1 MEKLIAK
8 FDKNVSEEVWVQ
20 LREFRGHQLLDVR
33 VHFRPD
39 EGGEPRPTK
48 KGISVSVNLI
58 PRLLDAVQQALK
70 ALEEAGIRPKPPSEA
85 SEAADQGRA
94 E

>member
-8 FDKNVSEEVWVQ
+8 FEKNASEEVWVQ

-39 EGGEPRPTK
+39 DGSEPRPTK
-48 KGISVSVNLI
+48 KGISMSVNII
-58 PRLLDAVQQALK
+58 PKVLKAMNEAVRALK
-70 ALEEAGIRPKPPSEA
+70 EAGIEPKEPEA
-85 SEAADQGRA
+85 DEKAAEAK
-94 E
+94 